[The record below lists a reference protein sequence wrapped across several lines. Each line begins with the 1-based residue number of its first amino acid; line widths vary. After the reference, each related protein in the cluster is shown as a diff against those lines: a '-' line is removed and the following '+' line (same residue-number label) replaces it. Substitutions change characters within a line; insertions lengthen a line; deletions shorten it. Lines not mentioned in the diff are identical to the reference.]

1 MTIILSSSSVIPSF
15 HINLLKSYDLN
26 FKSNSPSNPNFS
38 FVHCNIPQGLPSFNK
53 NINPILKKTLASTL
67 RFIAR
72 ECMNSNDV
80 LFGEDG
86 SITYDWK
93 DKQGENEDMG
103 SPWEGA
109 VVYQRNPSISHVEYC
124 TTLERLGLGKLSTEV
139 SRSRASV
146 MGLRV
151 TRAVK
156 DFPLGTPVLISVD
169 VTRKKKKLRLDG
181 IVRTVITLACNRCLK
196 GVKKEKEDH
205 PWEAWE
211 KLEKAR
217 RKTRMELRCG
227 EPTAKC
233 IFSNFSLLLTEEPV
247 EEPDIINM
255 GVIFGE
261 DKFTTSGS
269 SEEEEDDE
277 ASIDLDDRLYFPPE
291 EKGIDI
297 SKHIRDMVHV
307 EMTIDALCNTTC
319 QGLCLKCGSNLNT
332 TTCNCNEQETEE
344 KGYGPL
350 GGLKKQMLKN

>member
-181 IVRTVITLACNRCLK
+181 IVRTVITLACNRC
-196 GVKKEKEDH
+196 
-205 PWEAWE
+205 
-211 KLEKAR
+211 
-217 RKTRMELRCG
+217 G

-255 GVIFGE
+255 GVIFRE

>member
-1 MTIILSSSSVIPSF
+1 MDNQRILLMILWACRLFPLWKSLHWVAWLFGPNLIYFDSIGLFHHKITIILSSSSVIPSF

-38 FVHCNIPQGLPSFNK
+38 FVHCNIPQGLPSFNI

-181 IVRTVITLACNRCLK
+181 IVRTVITLACNRYLTISN
-196 GVKKEKEDH
+196 
-205 PWEAWE
+205 PPS
-211 KLEKAR
+211 L
-217 RKTRMELRCG
+217 
-227 EPTAKC
+227 
-233 IFSNFSLLLTEEPV
+233 FSSMCFCNIWL
-247 EEPDIINM
+247 
-255 GVIFGE
+255 
-261 DKFTTSGS
+261 GS
-269 SEEEEDDE
+269 S
-277 ASIDLDDRLYFPPE
+277 Y
-291 EKGIDI
+291 
-297 SKHIRDMVHV
+297 
-307 EMTIDALCNTTC
+307 
-319 QGLCLKCGSNLNT
+319 
-332 TTCNCNEQETEE
+332 
-344 KGYGPL
+344 
-350 GGLKKQMLKN
+350 